1 MNIQERYLY
10 SLGLS
15 GKHIEWGSYLL
26 VTSLTIEVAALLLL
40 DSSEFRSVHDL
51 FHEQPLI
58 TTPHIYEGV
67 STSSCVDF

>member
-15 GKHIEWGSYLL
+15 GKPIEWGSYLL

-40 DSSEFRSVHDL
+40 DSLCISECPRAASYHD
-51 FHEQPLI
+51 
-58 TTPHIYEGV
+58 TTDI
-67 STSSCVDF
+67 